1 MESSIHAL
9 APEKKE
15 AWGQGRLLNKSNA
28 GAITFHAA
36 CAGHCLGNATACG
49 NGFFTAILPGHNR
62 IVIIKAYD
70 DPTIRS
76 EVVMAYSAVKGGQE
90 AVAESIR
97 LLEKHRAA
105 AQTDLRLEALENGLG
120 FLIDRIMGEAG
131 FYAPAYAALALKQ
144 SAGSP
149 EEAVFLL
156 RAYRSTL
163 SRSYVSLP
171 LEGAEMR
178 IHRRVSAAF
187 KDIPGGQFLGA
198 SFDYTH
204 RLLNFGL
211 LDTNVDVN
219 ENPDGGSLK
228 AAPPEQTVPN
238 GQAPAGDGPIHAGRV
253 SEELWREGLITA
265 RGDGQ
270 DRRDI
275 DPWDITEE
283 PLAFPAPRSARLQT
297 LARADTGYISGLA
310 YAAIRGFGPGHPTV
324 GELRTGALE
333 VNIPHPLIQGETLC
347 AGEIV
352 ATEAESLFPEED
364 TEAKK
369 EAMDDPLRI
378 MASGQGDKADA
389 SRNSLGL
396 GLGYGMVFGRNDTK
410 AIAMSILDYTLSL
423 SDPTGDAAGNSAG
436 KSSDD
441 GASVLQNQEFVL
453 LHGDSLEMN
462 GFISHLK
469 LPHYV
474 TFQSKLDRVRH
485 SGSASGG
492 GAGEGPR

>member
-1 MESSIHAL
+1 
-9 APEKKE
+9 
-15 AWGQGRLLNKSNA
+15 
-28 GAITFHAA
+28 
-36 CAGHCLGNATACG
+36 
-49 NGFFTAILPGHNR
+49 
-62 IVIIKAYD
+62 
-70 DPTIRS
+70 
-76 EVVMAYSAVKGGQE
+76 MAYSAVKGGQE

-97 LLEKHRAA
+97 LLEKYRAA
-105 AQTDLRLEALENGLG
+105 AQTDLDLAALEKGMVL
-120 FLIDRIMGEAG
+120 LIDRIMGEAG

-171 LEGAEMR
+171 LDGAAMR

-198 SFDYTH
+198 TYDYTH
-204 RLLNFGL
+204 RLLNF
-211 LDTNVDVN
+211 DAADMNAAMN
-219 ENPDGGSLK
+219 KNPKGGSLK
-228 AAPPEQTVPN
+228 AAPREQAAAN
-238 GQAPAGDGPIHAGRV
+238 GQAAAWDGPLHAGRV
-253 SEELWREGLITA
+253 SEELRREGLVA
-265 RGDGQ
+265 AGEDGQ
-270 DRRDI
+270 DPWDRDPRDR

-283 PLAFPAPRSARLQT
+283 PLVFPAPRSARLQT

-333 VNIPHPLIQGETLC
+333 LSIPHPLIQGETLFV
-347 AGEIV
+347 GDLV
-352 ATEAESLFPEED
+352 VTEVESLFPEENKE
-364 TEAKK
+364 TKRAAK
-369 EAMDDPLRI
+369 DDPLRI
-378 MASGQGDKADA
+378 MASGQGDRADTSA
-389 SRNSLGL
+389 NSLTL
-396 GLGYGMVFGRNDTK
+396 GTGYGMVFGRNDTK

-423 SDPTGDAAGNSAG
+423 SDGDRADGTAGAGTAGAGTAKDRAG
-436 KSSDD
+436 KSSD
-441 GASVLQNQEFVL
+441 GEASIVQNQEFVL

-492 GAGEGPR
+492 GEGLR